1 MNLNIPIFEY
11 HGRQP
16 QKKRTAIFFS
26 FKEKKS
32 GVLITT
38 NISSR
43 GLDIPMVKW
52 VIQLDCPDSI
62 ETYVHRMGR
71 TARFS

>member
-1 MNLNIPIFEY
+1 MAVVYN
-11 HGRQP
+11 
-16 QKKRTAIFFS
+16 
-26 FKEKKS
+26 FKEKKN

-52 VIQLDCPDSI
+52 VI
-62 ETYVHRMGR
+62 
-71 TARFS
+71 